1 MEPLD
6 RRIVNELQGG
16 FPVCE
21 APYAAAAATL
31 GITEAELVERIRRL
45 LDEGVLSRFGPLYNA
60 ERMGGAVT
68 LAAMAV
74 PDEHVDGV
82 AARINARPEVAHNYE
97 RTHRLNLWFVV
108 CVDDPQR
115 LPAVL
120 DEIEYETGMPV
131 YDMPK
136 EREYYIGLRI
146 EA

>member
-21 APYAAAAATL
+21 APYAAVAEAL
-31 GITEAELVERIRRL
+31 GISEGELIERIRRL

-74 PDEHVDGV
+74 PEERVDSV
-82 AARINARPEVAHNYE
+82 AARLNARPEVAHNYE

-120 DEIEYETGMPV
+120 GEIERETGLSV

-136 EREYYIGLRI
+136 EREYYIGLKV